1 MRRSCL
7 TGEHWNECI
16 EPDAEHVARMH
27 VVEQSSQRLAALISR
42 NRRR

>member
-7 TGEHWNECI
+7 SGEHWTESI

-27 VVEQSSQRLAALISR
+27 VVKQSSQRLAALISR
-42 NRRR
+42 NRHR